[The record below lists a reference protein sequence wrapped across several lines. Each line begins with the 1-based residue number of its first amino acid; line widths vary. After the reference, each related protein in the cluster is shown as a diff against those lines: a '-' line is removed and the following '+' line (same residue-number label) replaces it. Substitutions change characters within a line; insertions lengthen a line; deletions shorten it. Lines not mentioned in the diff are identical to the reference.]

1 VIQYI
6 KKSDYET
13 AQLDDEWIVLNTD
26 QYTITKLNETG
37 GYCWSLLSKGQTV
50 DSLYEA
56 ILDKFAP
63 ESWKTVKED
72 IQSFLLEL
80 HEYGLIEANG

>member
-1 VIQYI
+1 VVQYI

-37 GYCWSLLSKGQTV
+37 GYCWSLLKEGQTV
-50 DSLYEA
+50 ESLYEA
-56 ILDKFAP
+56 ILNKFAP
-63 ESWKTVKED
+63 DAEETNKED
-72 IQSFLLEL
+72 IQRFLLEL